1 MLRSATWSQ
10 LEPRA
15 KASAENP
22 STDSGHTPQQIF
34 RGTEHC
40 LIVLLL
46 LLAGRGHD
54 YLATHCIMLELFT

>member
-22 STDSGHTPQQIF
+22 ST
-34 RGTEHC
+34 GTLVIHHSRSSEEQSTVSLYC
-40 LIVLLL
+40 CCCWQ
-46 LLAGRGHD
+46 AEGM
-54 YLATHCIMLELFT
+54 TT